1 MNSTDA
7 LDRFILDAVG
17 SSWQKVAMVVA
28 SALTEQYLEF
38 PDSEDDAGFIASR
51 VAQLVQAG
59 QLEASGDISDWRF
72 SEVRRAAA
80 STGAA

>member
-7 LDRFILDAVG
+7 LDKFILDVVG
-17 SSWQKVAMVVA
+17 SNWQKVAMVVA
-28 SALTEQYLEF
+28 RALTDPHLEF
-38 PDSEDDAGFIASR
+38 PDSEDDAGLLASR
-51 VAQLVQAG
+51 VDQLVQAG
-59 QLEASGDISDWRF
+59 QLEASGDTSDWRF